1 MYMISHIYIV
11 TATYMVYIY
20 IEPLNRYRPPQR
32 PAFTDRP
39 AAGALDKNRTTL
51 NIYLE
56 SCLAINLEGYLGIY
70 LERHLLGHM
79 L

>member
-1 MYMISHIYIV
+1 
-11 TATYMVYIY
+11 MVYIY
-20 IEPLNRYRPPQR
+20 RTFESV
-32 PAFTDRP
+32 P
-39 AAGALDKNRTTL
+39 AATATCIHRQTCGRCPGKNRTTL